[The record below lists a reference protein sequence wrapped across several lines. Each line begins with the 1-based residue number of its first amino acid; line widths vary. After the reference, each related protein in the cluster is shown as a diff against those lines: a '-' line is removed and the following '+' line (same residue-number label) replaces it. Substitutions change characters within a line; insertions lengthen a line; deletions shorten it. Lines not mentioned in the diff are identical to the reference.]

1 MRLNKNYHPKHT
13 PICHLYFLSILSTKN
28 HRISTRLLFFL
39 HFSISNRSD
48 VTSRY
53 PFAISSSRS
62 HLPRAKSISRK
73 QYPVAIPLFHAIR
86 SENDRVVERTWNDA
100 LFSRS
105 EKIEGRGNI
114 PLVAPESS
122 YVFTEAWTA
131 RASSPLMKISKLE
144 AHRESV
150 ISRGRR

>member
-13 PICHLYFLSILSTKN
+13 PIRHLYFLSILSTKN

-86 SENDRVVERTWNDA
+86 SENGRMAKRCVVFEERENRREGKYPPRCPRVELRFHGGLNS
-100 LFSRS
+100 SR
-105 EKIEGRGNI
+105 EL
-114 PLVAPESS
+114 PLNEDLEVGG
-122 YVFTEAWTA
+122 
-131 RASSPLMKISKLE
+131 ASRI
-144 AHRESV
+144 RN
-150 ISRGRR
+150 